1 MSDWEGAQLNKAKE
15 ILAFELTKLVH
26 GEEEAL
32 KAQESAKAL
41 FSSGN
46 AAEMPTVELTDE
58 DLENGTIGINPEW
71 CHPIRKRAVPC
82 SRGVL
87 PLMVKKLLTFMHRLT
102 AGN

>member
-1 MSDWEGAQLNKAKE
+1 M
-15 ILAFELTKLVH
+15 
-26 GEEEAL
+26 
-32 KAQESAKAL
+32 

-58 DLENGTIGINPEW
+58 DLENGTIGILNLLNKSGMVPSNSEA
-71 CHPIRKRAVPC
+71 RRAVQQ
-82 SRGVL
+82 GVL